1 MKAYCHYFGLAATL
15 LTSGCHYSSEKLAAT
30 ENLLVPINVL
40 LAPPAFADTLA
51 ALPDEQLLDVRTP
64 AEYRSGHLPQA
75 TLMNFRE
82 DGFEEKLA
90 QLDKDQPVMVY
101 CAGGGRSHQAAAM
114 LEKLGFQKVYELEG
128 GMKNWV
134 DSGEAVEK

>member
-15 LTSGCHYSSEKLAAT
+15 LTSGCHYSSEKPSAT
-30 ENLLVPINVL
+30 ENLVPINIL

-64 AEYRSGHLPQA
+64 AEYQSGHLPQA

-82 DGFEEKLA
+82 DGFEEKVA
-90 QLDKDQPVMVY
+90 QLDKDKPVMLY
-101 CAGGGRSHQAAAM
+101 CAGGGRSHEAAAM
-114 LEKLGFQKVYELEG
+114 LAQSGFQKVYELEG

-134 DSGEAVEK
+134 NSGEAVEK

>member
-1 MKAYCHYFGLAATL
+1 MKVHCTIFWFATFLLAA
-15 LTSGCHYSSEKLAAT
+15 CHQTTDKSSVAA
-30 ENLLVPINVL
+30 EHQSASVNIL

-64 AEYRSGHLPQA
+64 EEYQSGHLPQA
-75 TLMNFRE
+75 TLMDFRE

-90 QLDKDQPVMVY
+90 QLDKDKPVMLY
-101 CAGGGRSHQAAAM
+101 CAGGGRSHAAAAM
-114 LEKLGFQKVYELEG
+114 LEQLGFQKVYELEG

-134 DSGEAVEK
+134 DSREAVEK

>member
-15 LTSGCHYSSEKLAAT
+15 LTSGCHYSSEKSAAT
-30 ENLLVPINVL
+30 ENLVPINIL

-51 ALPDEQLLDVRTP
+51 ALPDEQLLDVRTSE
-64 AEYRSGHLPQA
+64 EYQSGHLPQA
-75 TLMNFRE
+75 TLVDFRE

-90 QLDKDQPVMVY
+90 QLDKDQPVMLY

-114 LEKLGFQKVYELEG
+114 LEKLDFQKVYELEG
-128 GMKNWV
+128 GMKNWAN
-134 DSGEAVEK
+134 SGEAVEK